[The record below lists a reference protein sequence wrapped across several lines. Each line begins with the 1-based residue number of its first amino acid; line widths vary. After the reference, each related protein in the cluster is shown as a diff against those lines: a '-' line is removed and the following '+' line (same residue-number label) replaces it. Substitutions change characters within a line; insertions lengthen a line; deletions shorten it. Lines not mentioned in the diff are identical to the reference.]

1 MNDVKVF
8 SNSEFG
14 SVRTV
19 TIDGNVWFAG
29 KDIALALGYAKPLNA
44 IRDNVDNDDTLK
56 KGLTDSLGRIQE
68 TVVINES
75 GLYSLILRSQL
86 KTAKKF
92 KKWVTSE
99 VLPSIR
105 QTGSYSM
112 TESKEDSYMIDDPIE
127 RAKRWIEEQEEKKLL
142 ELKIEEQA
150 PKAQYFDALVD
161 SNLLTN
167 FRDTAKELG
176 YSQTEFTGWLIS
188 KGYVYKD
195 SKGIIKPYEQYRKQG
210 LFEMKDFKNPY
221 NGFTGARTYVTVK
234 GKNTFRL
241 LMQVPDMNI

>member
-1 MNDVKVF
+1 MNEVKVF
-8 SNSEFG
+8 ENEEFG

-44 IRDNVDNDDTLK
+44 IRDNVDDEDTLK

-86 KTAKKF
+86 NSAKKF

-105 QTGSYSM
+105 KSGAYIVKQ
-112 TESKEDSYMIDDPIE
+112 DSYMIDDPVE
-127 RAKRWIEEQEEKKLL
+127 RAKRWIEEQEEKRVL
-142 ELKIEEQA
+142 ELKVEEQI
-150 PKAQYFDALVD
+150 PKVQYFDALVD

-176 YSQTEFTGWLIS
+176 YSQTEFTGWLLTN
-188 KGYVYKD
+188 GYVYKD
-195 SKGIIKPYEQYRKQG
+195 TKGIIKPYELFRKQG

-221 NGFTGARTYVTVK
+221 NGFTGTRTYVTVK

-241 LMQVPDMNI
+241 LMQLPDVAN

>member
-1 MNDVKVF
+1 MNEVKVF
-8 SNSEFG
+8 ENEEFG

-44 IRDNVDNDDTLK
+44 IRDNVDDDDTLK
-56 KGLTDSLGRIQE
+56 KGLTDSLGRMQE

-86 KTAKKF
+86 NSAKKF

-105 QTGSYSM
+105 KNGLYNIAKQ
-112 TESKEDSYMIDDPIE
+112 DSYMIDDPVE
-127 RAKRWIEEQEEKKLL
+127 RAKRWIEEQEEKKRL
-142 ELKIEEQA
+142 ELKVEEQA

-176 YSQTEFTGWLIS
+176 YSQTEFTGWLLT

-221 NGFTGARTYVTVK
+221 NGFTGTRTYVTIK

-241 LMQVPDMNI
+241 LMQLPEVVS

>member
-1 MNDVKVF
+1 MNEVKVF
-8 SNSEFG
+8 ENEEFG

-44 IRDNVDNDDTLK
+44 IRDNVDDDDTLK
-56 KGLTDSLGRIQE
+56 KGLADSLGRMQE

-86 KTAKKF
+86 NSAKKF

-105 QTGSYSM
+105 KNGSYNIA
-112 TESKEDSYMIDDPIE
+112 KQDSYMIDDPVE
-127 RAKRWIEEQEEKKLL
+127 RAKRWIEEQEEKKRL
-142 ELKIEEQA
+142 ELKVEEQA

-176 YSQTEFTGWLIS
+176 YSQTEFTGWLLL

-221 NGFTGARTYVTVK
+221 NGFTGTRTYVTIK

-241 LMQVPDMNI
+241 LMQLPEVVN